1 VAEAATPILKSRS
14 RAILSDGR
22 VRGAIQGSDL
32 FTIAYHLAGKPTKLD
47 IATAVRVLVANGLP
61 DEAREDVASRMA
73 RDTANDPAFLLY
85 HEQTFCP
92 DRRGGFDGRL
102 GQALLRASFALGW
115 LDRRDAPPP
124 RAPPPRAP
132 RRAASP
138 APAKPVGRRAPGKPS
153 PGRAAE
159 KPAPAKPAPPLVPAP
174 PPLPGAPPPAP
185 VSVAFTLPGEDA
197 IARLLAAPLGGIAA
211 VRHAL
216 AAHALTAAER
226 FEELLA
232 PRQMPSVEPHRYQI
246 ETARRVLRY
255 FRGRALLAD
264 EVGLGKTV
272 EALMILREYQLRGAV
287 RRALVL
293 VPPALLGQWAGELA
307 EKAGIAART
316 TDDASL
322 RAEPE
327 AFWGGEGVVLAS
339 LATARSPRHA
349 ALVQATPWD
358 LVVVDEAHHVKNR
371 ATAGFKLV
379 DGLKSRFLLL
389 LTATPIETDLLE
401 LYNLVTLLKPG
412 QFATPAAFRAQFVDK
427 KDPLSPRNRERLRGL
442 LAEVMVR
449 NTRAD
454 SGLALPPRYVST
466 VAVDPLPEER
476 ALYDA
481 VVSFLRAH
489 GGDAAARMLATTLL
503 LEAGSS
509 PAAVRGT
516 LTRSLAGEKRA
527 PEVRRALAELAKQA
541 ASVAST
547 RKSRAVVDLVRAHP
561 DQVLV
566 FTRFRDTLADLDGAL
581 RAAGVTPLLFH
592 GGLSG
597 EAKARALAAF
607 REGGKVLL
615 ATDVG
620 GEGQNLH
627 HCHVL
632 VNYDLPY
639 NPMLIEQRI
648 GRLHRMGQREE
659 VRVYNL
665 CARGTAEERV
675 LDLLDRR
682 LHLFEL
688 VVGEM
693 DMVLGNLAD
702 ERDLEERI
710 VELYALSKS
719 DAELDHGFDSIAA
732 ELAAARG
739 RYEQVKSLDGAL
751 FGKDYEA

>member
-1 VAEAATPILKSRS
+1 MAAHDIKITHDDLH
-14 RAILSDGR
+14 AILSSPKTVEGLS
-22 VRGAIQGSDL
+22 GADL
-32 FTIAYHLAGKPTKLD
+32 FTLAYALANVDLLGVNEALERLHE
-47 IATAVRVLVANGLP
+47 VGLP
-61 DEAREDVASRMA
+61 RDVHRAELKARIMTS
-73 RDTANDPAFLLY
+73 TQSDPAFLTY
-85 HEQTFCP
+85 NDRTFCL
-92 DRRGGFDGRL
+92 DERATDLSRRLWKVLSNPRVYEIFQSRL
-102 GQALLRASFALGW
+102 ELRSRLS
-115 LDRRDAPPP
+115 REPAPP
-124 RAPPPRAP
+124 RPRAP
-132 RRAASP
+132 RAAKAGKVASP
-138 APAKPVGRRAPGKPS
+138 AKAGKP
-153 PGRAAE
+153 A
-159 KPAPAKPAPPLVPAP
+159 APPKTGLKAP
-174 PPLPGAPPPAP
+174 PALPPDIAPPAP
-185 VSVAFTLPGEDA
+185 FVPATVTFSPLDEADLGRRLEAPGA
-197 IARLLAAPLGGIAA
+197 SLARVGHVLRA
-211 VRHAL
+211 HAL
-216 AAHALTAAER
+216 ASAES

-232 PRQMPSVEPHRYQI
+232 LRHLRGIEPHRYQT
-246 ETARRVLRY
+246 ETVRRVLRF

-272 EALMILREYQLRGAV
+272 EALMILREYQLRGMV
-287 RRALVL
+287 RRALIL
-293 VPPALLGQWAGELA
+293 VPPALLGQWVGELS
-307 EKAGIAART
+307 EKAGIEPRTTEDAELRADPETFWKSDGVVVASMALLRAAR
-316 TDDASL
+316 
-322 RAEPE
+322 
-327 AFWGGEGVVLAS
+327 
-339 LATARSPRHA
+339 HA
-349 ALVQATPWD
+349 PLVQAEPWD
-358 LVVVDEAHHVKNR
+358 LVIIDEAHHIKNR
-371 ATAGFKLV
+371 GTASFKLV

-389 LTATPIETDLLE
+389 LTATPIETEIEE
-401 LYNLVTLLKPG
+401 LYNLVNLLKPG
-412 QFATPAAFRAQFVDK
+412 QFATPAAFRAQFVDS

-476 ALYDA
+476 ALYEQ
-481 VVSFLRAH
+481 VVAFLRAH
-489 GGDAAARMLATTLL
+489 VGEPGARMLSSTLL

-516 LTRSLAGEKRA
+516 LERMSRSGERA
-527 PEVRRALAELAKQA
+527 PALKRDLMELAKQA
-541 ASVAST
+541 ASVKAS
-547 RKSRAVVDLVRAHP
+547 RKGKALVDLVRAHP
-561 DQVLV
+561 DQVLI
-566 FTRFRDTLADLDGAL
+566 FTRFRDTLSYVERTL
-581 RAAGVTPLLFH
+581 RDAGVEPLLFH
-592 GGLSG
+592 GGMSS
-597 EAKARALAAF
+597 ADKAASLAAF
-607 REGGKVLL
+607 REGKKVLL

-632 VNYDLPY
+632 INFDLPY

-665 CARGTAEERV
+665 CARATAEEKL

-710 VELYALSKS
+710 IALYAEARS
-719 DAELDHGFDSIAA
+719 DAEVDKGFDTIAE

-739 RYEQVKSLDGAL
+739 RYEQVKSLDTAL